1 VAPLNQL
8 LAEQNQLL
16 LSQYLQLNLQ
26 LMSKQMEQSGVKTEE
41 ISEER
46 TRVHRKKIKKVTA
59 CEHREK
65 EHYAKGFCKNCY
77 LKYGRTKKPWLCQHE
92 KLYAGGLCQNC
103 YINKYNKDKRNR

>member
-1 VAPLNQL
+1 MAPLNQL

-46 TRVHRKKIKKVTA
+46 TRVHRKKM
-59 CEHREK
+59 
-65 EHYAKGFCKNCY
+65 
-77 LKYGRTKKPWLCQHE
+77 
-92 KLYAGGLCQNC
+92 
-103 YINKYNKDKRNR
+103 